1 MQLASVASG
10 FVLAFA
16 VPSVALAQYG
26 TPQPGAGS
34 SATPYGQQP
43 QYGTGQPQ
51 YGQPAYGQP
60 QPASQVQAGGLAP
73 PPSAPRDPES
83 WKTEQSLDTAEKKDA
98 GRGLEWFW
106 INAEA
111 GFQHLGLQTFKDGG
125 LVDGSKVPTTGTGPI
140 FGGGLG
146 LRLMFITIG
155 PRFRYAS
162 LSRYALW
169 TLDAEVAMRFPL
181 GRLEPYVDLAGGYVR
196 VDGFDGDV
204 GGTTPADLRAGG
216 VHVRGGGGLDY
227 YLTPTFSVGA
237 NLSLDLY
244 ALSRSAV
251 SGGQGVYATDGSSI
265 GTGLGLTAV
274 AGLHF

>member
-1 MQLASVASG
+1 MHLASAASA

-16 VPSVALAQYG
+16 VPTVALAQYG
-26 TPQPGAGS
+26 TPQPA
-34 SATPYGQQP
+34 AQAPPYGQQP

-51 YGQPAYGQP
+51 YGQPGYGQP

-73 PPSAPRDPES
+73 PASAPRDAES

-111 GFQHLGLQTFKDGG
+111 GFHHLGLQTFKGDG
-125 LVDGSKVPTTGTGPI
+125 LVDASKVPTTATGPM
-140 FGGGLG
+140 FGAGLG
-146 LRLMFITIG
+146 VRLMFITIG
-155 PRFRYAS
+155 PRFRYAPF
-162 LSRYALW
+162 SRYALW

-181 GRLEPYVDLAGGYVR
+181 GRLEPYFELAGGYASV
-196 VDGFDGDV
+196 GSFDGDV
-204 GGTTPADLRAGG
+204 GGAAAADVKVRGA
-216 VHVRGGGGLDY
+216 HVRGGGGLDY

-244 ALSRSAV
+244 VLSRPAI
-251 SGGQGVYATDGSSI
+251 SGGQNVYAESGSSI
-265 GTGLGLTAV
+265 GAGLGLTAV

>member
-1 MQLASVASG
+1 MQFASAASA
-10 FVLAFA
+10 FVLALS
-16 VPSVALAQYG
+16 VPAVALAQYG
-26 TPQPGAGS
+26 TPPG
-34 SATPYGQQP
+34 SAPAPYGQQP

-51 YGQPAYGQP
+51 YGQPGYGQ
-60 QPASQVQAGGLAP
+60 QPPSSQVQAGGLAP

-83 WKTEQSLDTAEKKDA
+83 VQTEQSLDTAEKKDV

-111 GFQHLGLQTFKDGG
+111 GVHHLGLQTFSGDN
-125 LVDGSKVPTTGTGPI
+125 LVDTGKVPTTGTGLML
-140 FGGGLG
+140 GAGLG

-155 PRFRYAS
+155 PRFRYTS
-162 LSRYALW
+162 LSRYKPW
-169 TLDAEVAMRFPL
+169 TLDAEIAMRFPL
-181 GRLEPYVDLAGGYVR
+181 GSLEPYVLLAGGYASVG
-196 VDGFDGDV
+196 GFEGDV
-204 GGTTPADLRAGG
+204 GEAQASDVKVRGA
-216 VHVRGGGGLDY
+216 HVRGGGGLDY

-244 ALSRSAV
+244 LLSRPAV
-251 SGGQGVYATDGSSI
+251 SGGQGIYAADGSSV